1 MHLSTSSRSIFASMM
16 IISSSSN
23 GVSTDAD
30 ADDADD
36 KDGADGA
43 DDACGE
49 RNGFI
54 LEFIVARSYRQIPS
68 SNHIANEIITY
79 HYQSL

>member
-1 MHLSTSSRSIFASMM
+1 M

-54 LEFIVARSYRQIPS
+54 LEFSYR
-68 SNHIANEIITY
+68 
-79 HYQSL
+79 

>member
-1 MHLSTSSRSIFASMM
+1 M

-36 KDGADGA
+36 ADGA

-54 LEFIVARSYRQIPS
+54 LEFSYS
-68 SNHIANEIITY
+68 S
-79 HYQSL
+79 

>member
-1 MHLSTSSRSIFASMM
+1 MHLSTSSRSIFASM

-30 ADDADD
+30 ADDAD
-36 KDGADGA
+36 GADDA

-49 RNGFI
+49 RNGCACFI
-54 LEFIVARSYRQIPS
+54 LEFIA
-68 SNHIANEIITY
+68 AM
-79 HYQSL
+79 

>member
-1 MHLSTSSRSIFASMM
+1 MM

-23 GVSTDAD
+23 GVGTDA
-30 ADDADD
+30 AADD

-54 LEFIVARSYRQIPS
+54 LEFSYS
-68 SNHIANEIITY
+68 S
-79 HYQSL
+79 

>member
-1 MHLSTSSRSIFASMM
+1 MHLSTSSRSIFASM
-16 IISSSSN
+16 IILSSSN

-36 KDGADGA
+36 ADGA

-54 LEFIVARSYRQIPS
+54 LEFSYS
-68 SNHIANEIITY
+68 S
-79 HYQSL
+79 

>member
-1 MHLSTSSRSIFASMM
+1 MM
-16 IISSSSN
+16 IMSSSSN

-36 KDGADGA
+36 ADDKDGADGA
-43 DDACGE
+43 YDACGE

-54 LEFIVARSYRQIPS
+54 LEQ
-68 SNHIANEIITY
+68 
-79 HYQSL
+79 LL

>member
-1 MHLSTSSRSIFASMM
+1 M

-54 LEFIVARSYRQIPS
+54 LEFSYS
-68 SNHIANEIITY
+68 S
-79 HYQSL
+79 

>member
-1 MHLSTSSRSIFASMM
+1 M

-23 GVSTDAD
+23 GVSTDADADD

-54 LEFIVARSYRQIPS
+54 LEFSYS
-68 SNHIANEIITY
+68 S
-79 HYQSL
+79 

>member
-1 MHLSTSSRSIFASMM
+1 MHLSTSSRSIFASM

-36 KDGADGA
+36 KVDKDGTDGA
-43 DDACGE
+43 DDACG
-49 RNGFI
+49 R
-54 LEFIVARSYRQIPS
+54 
-68 SNHIANEIITY
+68 
-79 HYQSL
+79 

>member
-1 MHLSTSSRSIFASMM
+1 M

-23 GVSTDAD
+23 GVSTVAD
-30 ADDADD
+30 
-36 KDGADGA
+36 A

-54 LEFIVARSYRQIPS
+54 LEFIVASYRQIH
-68 SNHIANEIITY
+68 SNHIIKLPPTTTT
-79 HYQSL
+79 HYSI